1 MPPHTHTTHA
11 INQCSVG
18 EDTYMPQFF
27 QSTKFF
33 AVLDVEEAR
42 VLFNET
48 PKVCLRACG
57 GGERLHV

>member
-1 MPPHTHTTHA
+1 
-11 INQCSVG
+11 
-18 EDTYMPQFF
+18 MPQFF

-48 PKVCLRACG
+48 PKVGCQYAHSF
-57 GGERLHV
+57 EPVW

>member
-1 MPPHTHTTHA
+1 
-11 INQCSVG
+11 
-18 EDTYMPQFF
+18 MPQFF